1 MLPHKF
7 LGSAKPSNHTY
18 SELHH
23 GVKSTYRFDQSNNP
37 FAQQLIIRYLDT
49 AVQYCQIP
57 VEDTLEQD
65 LSTHFKTA
73 ADFIHK
79 AVSNNGR
86 ALVHCERVLPHSGEL
101 QRFVLI
107 NTNSL

>member
-1 MLPHKF
+1 M
-7 LGSAKPSNHTY
+7 
-18 SELHH
+18 ELNRH
-23 GVKSTYRFDQSNNP
+23 
-37 FAQQLIIRYLDT
+37 IDT

-86 ALVHCERVLPHSGEL
+86 VLVHCERGCSRSATFVISYLISMKGMSVAEAVEHVRQCRSVIAPNASFML
-101 QRFVLI
+101 QLHNFEQHCKTAAV
-107 NTNSL
+107 